1 MAKALIVNEYSPSL
15 LVSQIVI
22 IVRII
27 VTFENGSSTRAKRV
41 ITRDFSRR
49 NNQVNKQSKSGVNTM
64 CFVEFDRD

>member
-15 LVSQIVI
+15 LVSQIV
-22 IVRII
+22 RII
-27 VTFENGSSTRAKRV
+27 VTFENCSSTRAKRV